1 MCDPVMIGIAVGGA
15 TTITGISEQNRA
27 HRNAVA
33 QVNRQNAMAKQN
45 YLNQITMSAWKDQE
59 KLRVFDAQ
67 LEADSA
73 SKAAY
78 YKQLAINQT
87 TADNAS
93 AAEEKVLNEKITKAM
108 FDSQAN
114 LAQSIQAQGT
124 VLASGMNAG
133 QSMLLELQQA
143 ERELGFEQAQIDASL
158 LDATKAFG
166 VAQYGIDLDL
176 YSANNTAM
184 GNIKTQAVVTP
195 TASFM
200 TVRPSEIPK
209 PSKPSILGP
218 ILSGV
223 TAGLGAY
230 SFAGGTGFGGGGGGN
245 SSAGKSLKIGG
256 TDSMGL
262 DFDDPAAFSYG
273 TTGSRGW

>member
-1 MCDPVMIGIAVGGA
+1 MIGLAVGAA
-15 TTITGISEQNRA
+15 TTVSGISEQNRA
-27 HRNAVA
+27 HSNAVA
-33 QVNRQNAMAKQN
+33 QVNRQNAIAKQN
-45 YLNQITMSAWKDQE
+45 YQNEISISAWRDQR
-59 KLRVFDAQ
+59 KLDVFEAQ
-67 LEADSA
+67 LASDAA

-87 TADNAS
+87 EADNAKN
-93 AAEEKVLNEKITKAM
+93 AERKILDEKITKAL

-114 LAQSIQAQGT
+114 LARSIEAQGT
-124 VLASGMNAG
+124 VLASGMNPG
-133 QSMLLELQQA
+133 QSMLLELNQA

-166 VAQYGIDLDL
+166 VAAYGIDLDQ
-176 YSANNTAM
+176 YSADNTAFS
-184 GNIKTQAVVTP
+184 NIQTQAFVAP
-195 TASFM
+195 TASFQ
-200 TVRPSEIPK
+200 TIRPTKLNPPK
-209 PSKPSILGP
+209 KPSILGP

-230 SFAGGTGFGGGGGGN
+230 SFSGGTGFGGKGGTK
-245 SSAGKSLKIGG
+245 SPAGKSLKIGG